1 MSSAR
6 TIARPKRRPGRAVR
20 ILLAVAIAA
29 WAVRSLVAAPFTIP
43 SSSMLPAMLPG
54 DYLLVAKWPYGY
66 ARFAFPGEFPPF
78 RGRILPALPHRG
90 DVVVFRD
97 PAGRGDWVKRVIGL
111 PGDTVALSGGRLVH
125 NGRLVPRG
133 AAGLARVPVSP
144 NTPCPAGRAG
154 ARPIDG
160 GAICGYRAFRE
171 TLGRDVSYVT
181 IDQYD
186 QAPGDDFGPVRVPA
200 GHLFLLGD
208 NRDDSADSRF
218 APSSGGIGMVPVERL
233 VGRAGIAF
241 WSADGSADIARP
253 ATWLPALRASRI
265 GQGYQP

>member
-1 MSSAR
+1 MTSAR
-6 TIARPKRRPGRAVR
+6 TAKRRGGPGRAVR
-20 ILLAVAIAA
+20 ILVAVAIAA

-43 SSSMLPAMLPG
+43 SPSMLPAMLPG

-66 ARFAFPGEFPPF
+66 ARFAFPGDFPPF
-78 RGRILPALPHRG
+78 RGRILATLPERG
-90 DVVVFRD
+90 DIVVFRD

-111 PGDTVALSGGRLVH
+111 PGDTVALNGGRLFL
-125 NGRLVPRG
+125 NGREVSRA
-133 AAGLARVPVSP
+133 AAGLTRVPAGP
-144 NTPCPAGRAG
+144 NTPCPVGRAG

-160 GAICGYRAFRE
+160 GAICGYRAYRE
-171 TLGRDVSYVT
+171 TLTRDVSYVT

-186 QAPGDDFGPVRVPA
+186 QAPGDDFGLVRVPA

-218 APSSGGIGMVPVERL
+218 PMAGGGIGMVPAERL

-241 WSADGSADIARP
+241 WSTDGSADIARP
-253 ATWLPALRASRI
+253 ATWLPALRANRI

>member
-6 TIARPKRRPGRAVR
+6 TSAQPKRRPGRAIR
-20 ILLAVAIAA
+20 ILVAVAIAA
-29 WAVRSLVAAPFTIP
+29 WAVRSLIAAPFTIP
-43 SSSMLPAMLPG
+43 SPSMLPAMLPG

-66 ARFAFPGEFPPF
+66 ARFAFPGDFPPF
-78 RGRILPALPHRG
+78 RGRILAALPERG
-90 DVVVFRD
+90 DIVVFRH

-111 PGDTVALSGGRLVH
+111 PGDTVALSGGRLFL
-125 NGRLVPRG
+125 NGQAVPRA
-133 AAGLARVPVSP
+133 AAGLARVPASP
-144 NTPCPAGRAG
+144 NTPCAAGRTSI
-154 ARPIDG
+154 RPIDG

-181 IDQYD
+181 IDQHD
-186 QAPGDDFGPVRVPA
+186 QAPGDNFGPVRVPA

-218 APSSGGIGMVPVERL
+218 PVASGGIGMVPVERL

-241 WSADGSADIARP
+241 WSTDGSANIARP
-253 ATWLPALRASRI
+253 ATWFPALRGERI
-265 GQGYQP
+265 GTPYQP